1 MATFS
6 PFFSASIMEHFS
18 GLDLLSSAVIILD
31 REGHI
36 QYANSAAEDMLEL
49 SLKVLRTHKLQQ
61 IFLNSEVIEEIC
73 QEVLV
78 HETVEI
84 RQDIVL
90 HRPANKPLVVH
101 AVVKTI
107 DTPFNGLL
115 IEMRGN
121 VQRIR
126 QDRESRLV
134 NQNQAN
140 MEMVRNLAHEIKN
153 PLGGIKGAA
162 QLLELEIPEEHQ
174 TELREYTQVIIKETD
189 RLQKLVDRMLIPHKR
204 AHIVNDINIHEITER
219 VRSIILAEFPEGLE
233 IKRDYDLSLPEIS
246 GSKEQLIQ
254 AVLNIAENAA
264 HALQPQIQDGG
275 AKLTFRTRVSRKVTI
290 AGVHYKLALNLYIID
305 NGPGISPD
313 MIETIFF
320 PLVSGKAG
328 GSGLGLT
335 LSQTLIQKHGGLIE
349 CDSVPGRTEFLIRLP
364 LTKA

>member
-1 MATFS
+1 
-6 PFFSASIMEHFS
+6 MENFS
-18 GLDLLSSAVIILD
+18 GLDLLSSAVLILD
-31 REGHI
+31 RTGHI
-36 QYANSAAEDMLEL
+36 QYANSAAENILEL
-49 SLKVLRTHKLQQ
+49 SLKVLRTHKLKQ
-61 IFLNSEVIEEIC
+61 IFLNSEVLEDIC
-73 QEVLV
+73 QEVLA

-84 RQDIVL
+84 GQDIVL
-90 HRPANKPLVVH
+90 LRPANKPLAVH

-107 DTPFNGLL
+107 DIPFDGIL

-126 QDRESRLV
+126 QDRENRLV

-162 QLLELEIPEEHQ
+162 QLLELEVPEGHLG
-174 TELREYTQVIIKETD
+174 ELREYTQVIIKETD

-204 AHIVNDINIHEITER
+204 AHIVDDINIHEVVER
-219 VRSIILAEFPEGLE
+219 VRSVVLAEFPEGLE
-233 IKRDYDLSLPEIS
+233 IKRDYDLSLPEVS
-246 GSKEQLIQ
+246 GNKEQLIQ
-254 AVLNIAENAA
+254 AVLNISENAA
-264 HALQPQIQDGG
+264 HALLPQIQKGN
-275 AKLTFRTRVSRKVTI
+275 AELTFRTRVSRKVTI
-290 AGVHYKLALNLYIID
+290 AGIHYKLALNLSIID
-305 NGPGISPD
+305 NGPGIPSD

-320 PLVSGKAG
+320 PLVSGREG
-328 GSGLGLT
+328 GSGLGLA